1 MIGNKYLKNLYDYP
15 DLDTSINQLLTLLI
29 SGDMAFI
36 SSLDTPLEL
45 DALDH
50 DEQHF
55 MTIIAA
61 VIDYQ
66 LQQDERLVPRWLRSD
81 SLCFDEPYFHS
92 QRLSD
97 FEKFKI
103 QYTVPGPFRARQVYI
118 DPDGL
123 KRV

>member
-1 MIGNKYLKNLYDYP
+1 MIGNKYLQNLYDYP
-15 DLDTSINQLLTLLI
+15 DLDTSINQLLELLI
-29 SGDMAFI
+29 SGEMAFI
-36 SSLDTPLEL
+36 TSLDTPLDL

-50 DEQHF
+50 DERHF

-66 LQQDERLVPRWLRSD
+66 LQQDDRPVPRWLRAD

-97 FEKFKI
+97 FEKVKI

-118 DPDGL
+118 DPAGL